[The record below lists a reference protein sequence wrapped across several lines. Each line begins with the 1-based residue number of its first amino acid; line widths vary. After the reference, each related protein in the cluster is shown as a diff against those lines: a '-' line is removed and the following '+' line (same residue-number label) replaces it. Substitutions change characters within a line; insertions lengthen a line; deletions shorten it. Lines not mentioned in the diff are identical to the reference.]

1 MSVRLLLLPGSLL
14 PFSAQLLASL
24 RAAQVGGHEGR
35 PAAQQASGCCVSIA
49 ELLGNMGDGP
59 IDVEKVVAML
69 RINF

>member
-1 MSVRLLLLPGSLL
+1 MSGRLLLLPGSLL

-24 RAAQVGGHEGR
+24 RAAQAGGRGGR
-35 PAAQQASGCCVSIA
+35 LAGQQASGRCVSIA